1 MHTKDFLA
9 QELEKAGLSAMAVK
23 AKEGW
28 YHDYL
33 SPIATPCAQLEADL
47 RTAGTAAAEALRQRH
62 LRGEFDASS
71 EESDAWMESKEGQ
84 QAMSELS
91 PTMRKMFE

>member
-9 QELEKAGLSAMAVK
+9 QELEKAGLSAMAEK

-33 SPIATPCAQLEADL
+33 SPLATPCAQLEIDL
-47 RTAGTAAAEALRQRH
+47 RRACTKAAEALRQRH

-71 EESDAWMESKEGQ
+71 EESDTWMESPEGK
-84 QAMSELS
+84 QAMSQLS
-91 PTMRKMFE
+91 PAMQKIFK